1 MHDHGR
7 KVVLG
12 HVIPAGGGMSDGLKV
27 LEILARH
34 PSTAHF
40 ISLRLAQRFVADNP
54 PPSLVNSMAATFRK
68 SHGDLRQ
75 VMQTMLY
82 SGEFWSAGAYH
93 AKVKTPFEMVV
104 SAVRA
109 TNADVTSAFLLA
121 NELQRL
127 GEPLYR
133 KVEPTGYSSANAEWI
148 SSSSLLDRMN
158 FALALAH
165 NRVPGVKVDV
175 AAWQTI
181 AEKNPLALVSEILEQ
196 DPSEQTKTAIQNM
209 LATPDPRKRDP
220 QKGSLVAGL
229 TLGSPEFQRR

>member
-1 MHDHGR
+1 
-7 KVVLG
+7 
-12 HVIPAGGGMSDGLKV
+12 
-27 LEILARH
+27 
-34 PSTAHF
+34 
-40 ISLRLAQRFVADNP
+40 
-54 PPSLVNSMAATFRK
+54 
-68 SHGDLRQ
+68 
-75 VMQTMLY
+75 MQTMLY

-93 AKVKTPFEMVV
+93 AKVKTPLEMVV

-148 SSSSLLDRMN
+148 SSASLLDRMN

-175 AAWQTI
+175 AAWQAI
-181 AEKNPLALVSEILEQ
+181 AEKNPLELVSEILEQ
-196 DPSEQTKTAIQNM
+196 DPSEQTKTAIQKM
-209 LATPDPRKRDP
+209 LATPDPKKRDS